1 MANPV
6 MADETRIAFFAE
18 RNISSDCE
26 IIETGVLM
34 GKTAGLTLDN
44 TTIKAVAK
52 SKAQKGQFTVRKKG
66 VASGETWHARAYVIY
81 RDSTGSAQ
89 TIYSNEV
96 SMTVK

>member
-18 RNISSDCE
+18 RNISSDYE
-26 IIETGVLM
+26 IIETGVIM
-34 GKTAGLTLDN
+34 GKSAGLTLESAP
-44 TTIKAVAK
+44 IKAVAK
-52 SKAQKGQFTVRKKG
+52 SKAQNGQFTVRKKG
-66 VASGETWHARAYVIY
+66 VVSGETWYGRAYVIY

-96 SMTVK
+96 NMTVQ